1 MIEKYLH
8 CLKNEIQYKQAE
20 GKTKERKMEKQ
31 KNIFE
36 GVDPQKILDVLTR
49 VVSDQ
54 YGIEVTATLKKK
66 PQKKGKK
73 KA

>member
-1 MIEKYLH
+1 
-8 CLKNEIQYKQAE
+8 
-20 GKTKERKMEKQ
+20 MEKQ

-36 GVDPQKILDVLTR
+36 GVDPQKILDVLAR